1 MWAWVQYGK
10 VLDAVLVWP
19 GVATPKSSTPA
30 RVFAGHTY
38 LQRYGQRVAS
48 QEGQVMGTS
57 LVASGGRNV
66 FQG

>member
-1 MWAWVQYGK
+1 MWAWVQYRK

-38 LQRYGQRVAS
+38 LQRCGQYVAS
-48 QEGQVMGTS
+48 QECPVMGTGPIA
-57 LVASGGRNV
+57 LGGRNV